1 MDAQKMTDEKNTKK
15 GNKIFDIMFT
25 IIIIVAAVYCGLKY
39 YMAHANVPTFE
50 VDGIEFNMNMKPSEL
65 EEKGIRFSSDIS
77 ANASL
82 PSNSWSSIGYEMKT
96 GEGTSFD
103 LYLYNSSPN
112 SDKVTGECSIY
123 KLSCYIMIGGK
134 EADNVKLNGVDFI
147 GKTADE
153 VKEIMSSATL
163 TYDSGDGGS
172 WRNLTFEKA
181 GYTYEFELGD
191 ESAYGNYDSQYRVEH
206 FVVEKD
212 INKGYEPAY

>member
-1 MDAQKMTDEKNTKK
+1 MDAQKMKEEKNAKK
-15 GNKIFDIMFT
+15 GNKLFDIVFAV
-25 IIIIVAAVYCGLKY
+25 IIIAAAAYCGFKY

-50 VDGIEFNMNMKPSEL
+50 VDGIEFNMNMTPSEL
-65 EEKGIRFSSDIS
+65 EEKGIRFRSEIS
-77 ANASL
+77 ANSSL
-82 PSNSWSSIGYEMKT
+82 PSNSWSSIAYEMKT

-103 LYLYNSSPN
+103 MYLYNNSPD
-112 SDKVTGECSIY
+112 SDKNAGDCSIY

-134 EADNVKLNGVDFI
+134 EMDNVKLNGVDFI

-153 VKEIMSSATL
+153 VKEIMSSAKL
-163 TYDSGDGGS
+163 TYDSGDDGS

-212 INKGYEPAY
+212 INKGYEPVY